1 MKLLFRRTLAEED
14 EFEIAAKYF
23 NASDLIESRAQ
34 IQPGD
39 LVVGR
44 YSVLP
49 YYHEL
54 VVDVKQFGAHMLTS
68 YRQHC
73 YVADLR
79 EWYTDL
85 VQHTPKTWFSLA
97 DAVASPYSGP
107 FVLKGATNSR
117 KNLWRTHMYAEDK
130 ESMREVY
137 FRLMEDSMISD
148 QGVYIREYEP
158 LVQYGVSLSGIPVS
172 KEFRFF
178 VLKGKVIARGF
189 YWSSQLDLFQDGKIP
204 DAAEVS
210 EGFIQEV
217 IDAVG
222 DSIDFWVF
230 DAAQRFDGV
239 WRVIELNDG
248 QMSGLSCCSA
258 DDLYRGL
265 AESKE
270 S

>member
-14 EFEIAAKYF
+14 EFEIARKHF
-23 NASDLIESRAQ
+23 GDRVIESRTQ
-34 IQPGD
+34 IEPGD

-54 VVDVKQFGAHMLTS
+54 VVDAKQLGAEMLTS

-79 EWYTDL
+79 EWYQDL
-85 VQHTPKTWFSLA
+85 EHLTPKTWFSLA
-97 DAVASPYSGP
+97 EAVASSWPGP

-130 ESMREVY
+130 ESMRAVY
-137 FRLMEDSMISD
+137 FRLMDDSMISD

-158 LVQYGVSLSGIPVS
+158 LVQYGLSLSGIPVS

-178 VLKGKVIARGF
+178 VLKEKVIARGF
-189 YWSSQLDLFQDGKIP
+189 YWSSQLDLFEDGKIP
-204 DAAEVS
+204 DVNEVP
-210 EGFIQEV
+210 EEFIQEV

-222 DSIDFWVF
+222 NSIDFWVF
-230 DAAQRFDGV
+230 DAAQRIDGA
-239 WRVIELNDG
+239 WRVVELNDG

-265 AESKE
+265 AELKD
-270 S
+270 

>member
-14 EFEIAAKYF
+14 EYEVATKYF
-23 NASDLIESRAQ
+23 GSHVIESRTQ
-34 IQPGD
+34 IEPGD

-49 YYHEL
+49 YYREL
-54 VVDVKQFGAHMLTS
+54 AIDVNRLGAEMLTS
-68 YRQHC
+68 YREHN

-79 EWYTDL
+79 EWYQDL
-85 VQHTPKTWFSLA
+85 EQFTPKTWFSLA
-97 DAVASPYSGP
+97 EAVASPWPGP

-137 FRLMEDSMISD
+137 FRLMDDTMIGD
-148 QGVYIREYEP
+148 QGVYIRQYEP

-189 YWSSQLDLFQDGKIP
+189 YWSSQLDLFEGSEIP
-204 DAAEVS
+204 DVAEVP
-210 EGFIQEV
+210 EGFIQEI

-230 DAAQRFDGV
+230 DAAQRLDGV
-239 WRVIELNDG
+239 WRVVELNDG

-265 AESKE
+265 AELKD
-270 S
+270 